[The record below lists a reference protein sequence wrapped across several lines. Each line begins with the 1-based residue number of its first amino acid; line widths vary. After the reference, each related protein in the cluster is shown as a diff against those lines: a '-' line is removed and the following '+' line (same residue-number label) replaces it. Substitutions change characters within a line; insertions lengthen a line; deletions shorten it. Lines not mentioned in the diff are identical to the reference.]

1 MQQTRDSAKTVVITG
16 AFSYTG
22 KYTTRL
28 LLSRGYA
35 IRTLTYHP
43 KRKNAFG
50 EKVRVFPY
58 DFENPDR
65 LTETLTGASVLIN
78 TYWVRFPHGKS
89 SFEAAVQN
97 TCTLINAAKNAGV
110 KRVVHVSIANPSLQS
125 PLGYYRGKAQL
136 EQAVLDSG
144 LSYMIL
150 RPTVIF
156 GLEDILINNIAWFIR
171 RFPVFGIPGD
181 GSYHIRPIYVEDMA
195 RLIAD
200 AVDGQENAVINAVG
214 PETFR
219 FDELVKLI
227 AAQVGRSIR
236 LVHLPMLLAYLS
248 TFVTGWFVRDVVLT
262 WEEYKGLMA
271 NLLAPEGPTSGE
283 TRLSQ
288 WLASNREHV
297 GTRYASEVARHF
309 SKPS

>member
-1 MQQTRDSAKTVVITG
+1 
-16 AFSYTG
+16 
-22 KYTTRL
+22 
-28 LLSRGYA
+28 
-35 IRTLTYHP
+35 
-43 KRKNAFG
+43 
-50 EKVRVFPY
+50 
-58 DFENPDR
+58 
-65 LTETLTGASVLIN
+65 
-78 TYWVRFPHGKS
+78 
-89 SFEAAVQN
+89 
-97 TCTLINAAKNAGV
+97 
-110 KRVVHVSIANPSLQS
+110 
-125 PLGYYRGKAQL
+125 
-136 EQAVLDSG
+136 
-144 LSYMIL
+144 
-150 RPTVIF
+150 
-156 GLEDILINNIAWFIR
+156 
-171 RFPVFGIPGD
+171 
-181 GSYHIRPIYVEDMA
+181 
-195 RLIAD
+195 
-200 AVDGQENAVINAVG
+200 
-214 PETFR
+214 R